1 MAADSIERSRGA
13 RLARRLLREVV
24 ASWRALAAEQRVIT
38 VVALL
43 LLASTFGPYS
53 AVEAAEGLTAL
64 AVLALLWARA
74 HGKRFHLPGGDGT
87 AVAIAGGWAAVLIVV
102 RLFDRPLG
110 QSLLALV
117 CAALLVVAGLR
128 ERARRPADD
137 VGAYS

>member
-1 MAADSIERSRGA
+1 MSADSIERGRGA

-24 ASWRALAAEQRVIT
+24 ASWRALAAEQRVIA

-87 AVAIAGGWAAVLIVV
+87 AVAIAGGWAALLIVV

>member
-24 ASWRALAAEQRVIT
+24 ASWRALAAEQRVIA

-53 AVEAAEGLTAL
+53 AVEAAEGLAAL

>member
-1 MAADSIERSRGA
+1 MSADSIERSHGA

-24 ASWRALAAEQRVIT
+24 ASWRALAAEQRVIA

>member
-24 ASWRALAAEQRVIT
+24 ASWRALAAEQRVIA